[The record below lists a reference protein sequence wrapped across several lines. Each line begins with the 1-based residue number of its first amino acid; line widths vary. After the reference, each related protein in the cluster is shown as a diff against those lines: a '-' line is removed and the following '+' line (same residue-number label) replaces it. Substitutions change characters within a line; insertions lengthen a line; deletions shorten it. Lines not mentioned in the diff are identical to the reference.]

1 MHSNKISAN
10 LQNDI
15 LKVLRGETISKTEL
29 PTAIMK
35 AAKQASIDLGHAFLD
50 EGYLSA
56 ERRRDILRRNLAE
69 GLKKC
74 GCTPTTEMINRY
86 EEEASK
92 PVQVDAKKEVAEET
106 KKEEVVDEAVVTET
120 EEETLTE
127 SKAKVTQTKDGRY
140 FFEYPGM
147 SATTRAGLMLW
158 VREVFGTNDKTYT
171 SANTK
176 KAYDT
181 LAKHADGIN
190 AWMKKNNFGSFAN
203 GTHPNYKHLIG
214 YYLKNLKG
222 VNIKGKYDVKNDLG
236 AGKTLKK
243 EEVVDEA
250 ASDMMLR
257 SWIRNNYPS
266 ADNTKFNKIL
276 AAMQKQY
283 NKDPKGY
290 TYGGGFSKVAKDA
303 GIK

>member
-15 LKVLRGETISKTEL
+15 LKVLRGETVSKTEL
-29 PTAIMK
+29 PTAIME

-92 PVQVDAKKEVAEET
+92 PVQAEET
-106 KKEEVVDEAVVTET
+106 
-120 EEETLTE
+120 
-127 SKAKVTQTKDGRY
+127 
-140 FFEYPGM
+140 
-147 SATTRAGLMLW
+147 
-158 VREVFGTNDKTYT
+158 
-171 SANTK
+171 
-176 KAYDT
+176 
-181 LAKHADGIN
+181 
-190 AWMKKNNFGSFAN
+190 
-203 GTHPNYKHLIG
+203 
-214 YYLKNLKG
+214 
-222 VNIKGKYDVKNDLG
+222 
-236 AGKTLKK
+236 KK

-257 SWIRNNYPS
+257 SWIRNNHPS
-266 ADNTKFNKIL
+266 ADNAKFNKIL

-283 NKDPKGY
+283 SKDPKGY

>member
-15 LKVLRGETISKTEL
+15 LKVLRGETVSKIEL
-29 PTAIMK
+29 PTAIME
-35 AAKQASIDLGHAFLD
+35 AAKQASMDLSHAFLD

-106 KKEEVVDEAVVTET
+106 KKEEVVDEA
-120 EEETLTE
+120 
-127 SKAKVTQTKDGRY
+127 
-140 FFEYPGM
+140 
-147 SATTRAGLMLW
+147 
-158 VREVFGTNDKTYT
+158 
-171 SANTK
+171 
-176 KAYDT
+176 
-181 LAKHADGIN
+181 
-190 AWMKKNNFGSFAN
+190 
-203 GTHPNYKHLIG
+203 
-214 YYLKNLKG
+214 
-222 VNIKGKYDVKNDLG
+222 
-236 AGKTLKK
+236 
-243 EEVVDEA
+243 